1 MRLSIAEICLIF
13 IAGLLAG
20 SRFLE
25 WGRKRYGLESKPAFC
40 AAFGLAGSFVCL
52 LIFENR
58 GMSLEGLFY
67 SLCVFVLLLIGMVDE
82 KTFEIPV
89 ELNLFICIL
98 GGIRLLTDLACW
110 QEYGAGMAA
119 VSGLLLLLA
128 FMTKGK
134 GIGGGDI
141 KLMAAAGLLL
151 GLEGILTA
159 FFLGGITGVCIHS
172 IRMKLWGK
180 RSVMALGPY
189 LSFGILIVMAWGS
202 SR

>member
-98 GGIRLLTDLACW
+98 GGIRLLTD
-110 QEYGAGMAA
+110 
-119 VSGLLLLLA
+119 SLLA
-128 FMTKGK
+128 GIWGRDGGSQRPAFATCFYDKG
-134 GIGGGDI
+134 
-141 KLMAAAGLLL
+141 
-151 GLEGILTA
+151 E
-159 FFLGGITGVCIHS
+159 
-172 IRMKLWGK
+172 RN
-180 RSVMALGPY
+180 R
-189 LSFGILIVMAWGS
+189 
-202 SR
+202 RR